1 MSQLVTKEEYYD
13 AALEVLAQLGFK
25 GLNIGVLCNRL
36 GVTSGSFYHH
46 FGNWQAF
53 VAALLDAWENR
64 QIVLLR
70 EQAFGT
76 AGPQN
81 DLELLISLTLG
92 LNHSAEA
99 AIRAWSRNDE
109 TVGIVQKRVDNGRYK
124 TNFKVIKAIV
134 GDRRVARV
142 VTALGSALLIGYQQQ
157 STDDDHAELSELLDE
172 YVRLIYSHSTLKP
185 V

>member
-25 GLNIGVLCNRL
+25 GLNIGVLCKRL

-46 FGNWQAF
+46 FGSWQGF
-53 VAALLDAWENR
+53 VAAVLDFWENR
-64 QIVLLR
+64 QIVVLR

-81 DLELLISLTLG
+81 DLALLISLTLD

-99 AIRAWSRNDE
+99 AYATAHDASR
-109 TVGIVQKRVDNGRYK
+109 TLARRR
-124 TNFKVIKAIV
+124 
-134 GDRRVARV
+134 GDRFRGVAGLWV
-142 VTALGSALLIGYQQQ
+142 LAVA
-157 STDDDHAELSELLDE
+157 
-172 YVRLIYSHSTLKP
+172 
-185 V
+185 